1 MAAEGE
7 STVTGA
13 HEELESDGEGIFC
26 HSSTLTLIL
35 SIGFGV
41 AVMEFSEPAMA
52 LYATPTAIAS
62 AMLLHTAQLKLTARA
77 RKESS

>member
-1 MAAEGE
+1 MGIFPGAWCAIAVVHMAAEGE

-41 AVMEFSEPAMA
+41 AVMEFSEPA
-52 LYATPTAIAS
+52 TA
-62 AMLLHTAQLKLTARA
+62 
-77 RKESS
+77 